1 MGGCLTFWVVVGGY
15 RSGVINR
22 RSLATELSSRPPSQI
37 GSIFKGRSRGGKRA
51 RVERSYGNMH
61 PAFFRIRCILRFC
74 IGENYDIAEL
84 LGITG
89 LIAYII
95 FWLWMQRVFFSF
107 VQLQITSFDLLKTM
121 LHVVPFFVG
130 LSFLYFGRFAL
141 SLVSPAP
148 VLVLAIFIVDFV
160 AQIILLLLWRRG
172 GKVGSGPSVV

>member
-51 RVERSYGNMH
+51 RVER
-61 PAFFRIRCILRFC
+61 RIRCILRFC